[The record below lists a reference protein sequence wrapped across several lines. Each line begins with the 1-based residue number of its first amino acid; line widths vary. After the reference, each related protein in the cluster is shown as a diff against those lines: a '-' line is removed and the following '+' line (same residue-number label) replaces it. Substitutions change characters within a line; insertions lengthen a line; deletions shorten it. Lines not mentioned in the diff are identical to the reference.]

1 MRDGK
6 LPAEKLAG
14 PDLEPEDSDI
24 YDGYLELDRSESGA
38 LRTGSMFEVLEK
50 GLAIHDRH
58 QKLQVRQLWRLMR
71 AEESKYLDARRKA
84 RKKAKNEAGG
94 RRRRDEE
101 EDEE

>member
-1 MRDGK
+1 MREGK

-14 PDLEPEDSDI
+14 PDLEPEDSDL

-50 GLAIHDRH
+50 GLGIHDRH
-58 QKLQVRQLWRLMR
+58 QQLHARQLWRLMR
-71 AEESKYLDARRKA
+71 AEESKYLEARRKA
-84 RKKAKNEAGG
+84 KKKAKDDAGG
-94 RRRRDEE
+94 RRRRDDE

>member
-1 MRDGK
+1 VRDGK

-58 QKLQVRQLWRLMR
+58 QQLQVRQLWRLMR
-71 AEESKYLDARRKA
+71 AEESKYLDMRRKA
-84 RKKAKNEAGG
+84 KKKATDEAGG
-94 RRRRDEE
+94 RRRRGNQ